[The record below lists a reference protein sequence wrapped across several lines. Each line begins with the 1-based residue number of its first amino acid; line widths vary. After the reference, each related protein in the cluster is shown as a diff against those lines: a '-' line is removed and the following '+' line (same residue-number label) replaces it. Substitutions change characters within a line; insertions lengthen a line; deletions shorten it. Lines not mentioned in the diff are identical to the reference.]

1 MQPVLRH
8 ALSHVVAVVEAV
20 GDLVV
25 LEGMGIDQG
34 SRVVPV
40 GAAIP
45 VHLDLPAV
53 VVVPLVF
60 TLAVVGH
67 GISRVP
73 AEGSDS
79 PDYWSW

>member
-8 ALSHVVAVVEAV
+8 ALSHVAVVVEAV
-20 GDLVV
+20 GDLVA
-25 LEGMGIDQG
+25 LEGMGIDRG
-34 SRVVPV
+34 RLVALA

-53 VVVPLVF
+53 AVVRVGF
-60 TLAVVGH
+60 TPAVVGH

-73 AEGSDS
+73 TEDS
-79 PDYWSW
+79 DYWSW